1 MHRLVRCMNLGQPL
15 DLNVYDGALWSAVS
29 PLSEMSVAMHG
40 QRVDVPDFTGGAGDD
55 SRPLEIMREIG

>member
-1 MHRLVRCMNLGQPL
+1 
-15 DLNVYDGALWSAVS
+15 
-29 PLSEMSVAMHG
+29 MHG